1 MLIVKVK
8 NSSNDTVAYYGGYNS
23 IPSSYPPPS
32 ADEEPMYNNEDSN
45 KYFRV
50 LNTNVYNSAILSY
63 DGAMYIS
70 ILFQNTKNIRGY
82 YNDSAWTVV
91 QAFTNSGSEYSVGSW
106 STFYIGGMTII
117 AANGFTPGSVLD
129 SELPTFT
136 DPQEYM
142 NYITNPYVPPTPP
155 VVAHVSGGGGGLYGG
170 YKGVIS

>member
-8 NSSNDTVAYYGGYNS
+8 NYSNDTVAYYGGYNS

-45 KYFRV
+45 KYLQV
-50 LNTNVYNSAILSY
+50 LSTNVYNSAILSY
-63 DGAMYIS
+63 GGDIYVS

-82 YNDSAWTVV
+82 YNDSAWTTV
-91 QAFTNSGSEYSVGSW
+91 QAFTNYGNKYSVDSW
-106 STFYIGGMTII
+106 SGFNLGGITII
-117 AANGFTPGSVLD
+117 ASNGFAAGSVLD

-142 NYITNPYVPPTPP
+142 SYITNPYVPPTPP
-155 VVAHVSGGGGGLYGG
+155 VTTPVSGGGGGLYGG
-170 YKGVIS
+170 YKGVIN